1 MRRTTQ
7 ASLLLAAAALTACI
21 PQAPLTAPPPLRSS
35 AWSSGEAAGTAAPQT
50 LGAALGSAEL
60 ATLVE
65 RALAANPDL
74 GAAAARIQRARAQL
88 RGARAQAL
96 PTVDGRLG
104 LQGVRSDDSGN
115 SAFDFSAGSAL
126 LDISWEVDLFGRLAA
141 GRRAAAARVIAAR
154 FDRDAVALAL
164 EAELARAFVQHSA
177 LAARIALLDRN
188 LASARELERIIGVR
202 LRLGAATRVDL
213 GLQAVEV
220 RQLEVERTR
229 IVEALRRTRNAMAAL
244 AGDEAPLFTAPLA
257 DLAELSPPT
266 LAPVQPAE
274 LLVRRPDL
282 RAAEARIAAASGDV
296 ESARRA
302 FLPQLRLSA
311 GALGQAASLSGPLG
325 ATLSIGADLLA
336 PIFNRG
342 RLHGA
347 LGEASATQRESV
359 ELYRAALLQA
369 LREAEDALAG
379 AAQSR
384 ERALLLDRIVGDARE
399 TARLARLQYV
409 EGYADL
415 QRVIEAESRLIAIED
430 ARVLAVQER
439 LEAAIDLYRA
449 MGGPPAREA
458 PRLAGRRRTRP

>member
-1 MRRTTQ
+1 V
-7 ASLLLAAAALTACI
+7 LDE
-21 PQAPLTAPPPLRSS
+21 
-35 AWSSGEAAGTAAPQT
+35 GAG
-50 LGAALGSAEL
+50 
-60 ATLVE
+60 
-65 RALAANPDL
+65 
-74 GAAAARIQRARAQL
+74 
-88 RGARAQAL
+88 
-96 PTVDGRLG
+96 
-104 LQGVRSDDSGN
+104 
-115 SAFDFSAGSAL
+115 
-126 LDISWEVDLFGRLAA
+126 
-141 GRRAAAARVIAAR
+141 
-154 FDRDAVALAL
+154 
-164 EAELARAFVQHSA
+164 
-177 LAARIALLDRN
+177 
-188 LASARELERIIGVR
+188 ELERIIGVR

-244 AGDEAPLFTAPLA
+244 AGDEAPLFAAPLA
-257 DLAELSPPT
+257 DLAELSPPQ
-266 LAPVQPAE
+266 LALVQPAE

-325 ATLSIGADLLA
+325 ATLSVGADLLA

-342 RLHGA
+342 RLRGA

-384 ERALLLDRIVGDARE
+384 ERSLLLDRIVGDARE

-430 ARVLAVQER
+430 ARVLAMQER

-449 MGGPPAREA
+449 MGGPAAIES
-458 PRLAGRRRTRP
+458 PRLARAGRRRP